1 MTPDEYAQKLNRI
14 AKETLGPALQ
24 KLFVES
30 SMYAEDKAKQNLSGR
45 VLRVRSDHLR
55 ASTVGFVRREDSAID
70 VGVRSGGR
78 VATGDAE
85 VKYAS
90 VHEYGEPAVLTPRK
104 GKFLRIPLRPA
115 KTDAGVDRF
124 PTSLR
129 ESAAGLFYVRR
140 AKNGKLY
147 LFHKDTGK
155 PWYQLVRSV
164 KVKKRPFI
172 RPAMDI
178 MIAKF
183 PKQAAKAIMGA
194 IIEGMK

>member
-14 AKETLGPALQ
+14 AKETIGPALQ
-24 KLFVES
+24 KVFVEAS
-30 SMYAEDKAKQNLSGR
+30 LFAEDKAKQNLTGR
-45 VLRVRSDHLR
+45 VLRVRTGNLR
-55 ASTVGFVRREDSAID
+55 ASMAGFVRQEAGVVD
-70 VGVRSGGR
+70 VGVRAGGR
-78 VATGDAE
+78 ISTGDAE

-90 VHEYGEPAVLTPRK
+90 LHEYGEPAVLTPKRS
-104 GKFLRIPLRPA
+104 KFLRIPLRPA
-115 KTDAGVDRF
+115 QTEAGVDRF

-129 ESAAGLFYVRR
+129 ESAAGLFYARR

-147 LFHKDTGK
+147 LFHKEANR
-155 PWYQLVRSV
+155 PWYRLVPFV
-164 KVKKRPFI
+164 KVKQRPFI

-183 PKQAAKAIMGA
+183 PKQASKAIMGA

>member
-1 MTPDEYAQKLNRI
+1 MTPDEYAKKLQRV
-14 AKETLGPALQ
+14 AKETIGPALQ
-24 KLFVES
+24 KLFTEAAYV
-30 SMYAEDKAKQNLSGR
+30 AEDKAKQNLSGR

-55 ASTVGFVRREDSAID
+55 ASTVGFVRQESGVID
-70 VGVRSGGR
+70 VGVRAGGR
-78 VATGDAE
+78 ISTGDAE

-90 VHEYGEPAVLTPRK
+90 LHEYGEPAVLTPKRSK
-104 GKFLRIPLRPA
+104 YLRIPLRPA
-115 KTDAGVDRF
+115 KTEAGVDRF

-147 LFHKDTGK
+147 LFHKDTK
-155 PWYQLVRSV
+155 RPWYQLVRSV
-164 KVKKRPFI
+164 KVKKRPFV

-194 IIEGMK
+194 IMEGMK

>member
-1 MTPDEYAQKLNRI
+1 MTPDEYAKKLHHI
-14 AKETLGPALQ
+14 ASETIGPALQ
-24 KLFVES
+24 ALFLES
-30 SMYAEDKAKQNLSGR
+30 AMYAEDKAKQNLTGR
-45 VLRVRSDHLR
+45 VLRVRSGHLR
-55 ASTVGFVRREDSAID
+55 ASMAGFVRQESGVID
-70 VGVRSGGR
+70 VGVRAGGR
-78 VATGDAE
+78 VMTGDAE
-85 VKYAS
+85 VKYAA
-90 VHEYGEPAVLTPRK
+90 VHEYGEPAVMTPKRSK
-104 GKFLRIPLRPA
+104 YLRIPLRAA

-147 LFHKDTGK
+147 LFHKDTNK

-164 KVKKRPFI
+164 KVKRRPFV
-172 RPAMDI
+172 RPAMDV

-194 IIEGMK
+194 IMEGMK

>member
-1 MTPDEYAQKLNRI
+1 MTPDEYAKKLERV
-14 AKETLGPALQ
+14 AKETIGPALQ
-24 KLFVES
+24 KLFTEAALF
-30 SMYAEDKAKQNLSGR
+30 AEDKTKQNLTGR
-45 VLRVRSDHLR
+45 VLRVRSGNLR
-55 ASTVGFVRREDSAID
+55 ASMAGFVRQESGAVD
-70 VGVRSGGR
+70 VGVRAGGR
-78 VATGDAE
+78 ISTGDAE

-90 VHEYGEPAVLTPRK
+90 LHEYGEPAVLTPKRS
-104 GKFLRIPLRPA
+104 KFLRIPLRPA

-194 IIEGMK
+194 IMEGMK